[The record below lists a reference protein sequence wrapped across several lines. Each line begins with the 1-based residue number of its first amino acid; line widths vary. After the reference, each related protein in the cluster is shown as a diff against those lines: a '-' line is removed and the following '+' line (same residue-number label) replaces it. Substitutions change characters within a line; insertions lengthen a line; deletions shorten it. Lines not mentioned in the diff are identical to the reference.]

1 MAELRWLAVVLAAV
15 FIPMLVEAARAARN
29 ERAQRA
35 RGGIEPEGDVYAI
48 MRIAYPAAFLAMI
61 VEGALRGWPTPAAMA
76 AGAGVFVAA
85 KALKWR
91 AILALGPS
99 WTFRVLVV
107 PGMPRVTSGP
117 YRLMRHPNY
126 VAVLG
131 EFLAVAVMTGAVVA
145 GPVATLTFGALIAR
159 RIAIERRALDAILRR
174 N

>member
-1 MAELRWLAVVLAAV
+1 METGHSSVIASV
-15 FIPMLVEAARAARN
+15 FVFVPMLVEAVRAARN

-35 RGGIEPEGDVYAI
+35 RGGIEPRGDVYAI

-85 KALKWR
+85 KALKWW
-91 AILALGPS
+91 AILALGPA
-99 WTFRVLVV
+99 WTFRVIVV

-117 YRLMRHPNY
+117 YRFMRHPNY
-126 VAVLG
+126 VAVVGELLG
-131 EFLAVAVMTGAVVA
+131 VAMTTGAIVA
-145 GPVATLTFGALIAR
+145 APAAILAFGALILR
-159 RIAIERRALDAILRR
+159 RMAVERRALDVILRR